1 MSRRG
6 DGGGLALLMVL
17 SVSASASAQSWEM
30 SGVAGFT
37 PAVEL
42 EQRAPELTDLSV
54 RGGFTWAVQ
63 VARFMTA
70 RWGMEVAFTQRDSAL
85 EAGTPAGTADLY
97 RIRLAQLQAN
107 VVYQFG
113 ADDARLRPFLFGGAG
128 ATFFAARDL
137 ESAAKPAFGFG
148 GGLKYFLRPSIGV
161 RGQIRYKATWL
172 NDDPDDNF
180 CDPFGFCEQW
190 LQPLEVAAGVIIRF

>member
-6 DGGGLALLMVL
+6 YGGGLALLMVL

-85 EAGTPAGTADLY
+85 EAWSSSTTA
-97 RIRLAQLQAN
+97 
-107 VVYQFG
+107 
-113 ADDARLRPFLFGGAG
+113 P
-128 ATFFAARDL
+128 
-137 ESAAKPAFGFG
+137 ES
-148 GGLKYFLRPSIGV
+148 
-161 RGQIRYKATWL
+161 
-172 NDDPDDNF
+172 
-180 CDPFGFCEQW
+180 
-190 LQPLEVAAGVIIRF
+190 